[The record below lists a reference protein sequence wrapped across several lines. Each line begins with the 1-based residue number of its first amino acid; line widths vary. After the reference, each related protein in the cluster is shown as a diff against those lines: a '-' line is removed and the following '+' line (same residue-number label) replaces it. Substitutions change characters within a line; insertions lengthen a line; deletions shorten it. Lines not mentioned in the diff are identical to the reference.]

1 MNKGNK
7 ILIGI
12 LAFVVA
18 CVVGYALFSENI
30 TITGSATASGDWG
43 ITATC
48 QPGIPSLIGSAADDL
63 LSYYKEGG
71 YSEDTCNVTDGTNVH
86 FNTNLLYPS
95 AARHFTV
102 KFTNTGNVN
111 ATIDMSGNAAI
122 FETVIF
128 KNESSEVCEINSSN
142 QKVNCSDRLTYDTGS
157 SNFINDSILGFSDKS
172 GKFYSVDEVDEFINS
187 DTGAITLENGE
198 SIYVALTIYWN
209 KNYVSNTNSAHLSF
223 EVNADVDFIQATE

>member
-7 ILIGI
+7 TLVGI
-12 LAFVVA
+12 LAFVLV
-18 CVVGYALFSENI
+18 CVVGYALFGENI
-30 TITGSATASGDWG
+30 NVTGSATASGDWG

-63 LSYYKEGG
+63 LYHKEGG
-71 YSEDTCNVTDGTNVH
+71 FSSDTCNVTDGTKVK

-95 AARHFTV
+95 SARHFTV

-111 ATIDMSGNAAI
+111 ATIDMSGNAEI

-142 QKVNCSDRLTYDTGS
+142 QKVNCSDRLTYDTGR
-157 SNFINDSILGFSDKS
+157 SNFISDSILGFSDAS
-172 GKFYSVDEVDEFINS
+172 GKFYSTDEVDEFINS
-187 DTGAITLENGE
+187 DTGVVALESGE
-198 SIYVALTIYWN
+198 SIYVALTIYWDED
-209 KNYVSNTNSAHLSF
+209 YVSNTNSAHLSF

>member
-7 ILIGI
+7 ILLAV
-12 LAFVVA
+12 LAFVLV
-18 CVVGYALFSENI
+18 CVVGYALFSESI

-63 LSYYKEGG
+63 LYYKEGG
-71 YSEDTCNVTDGTNVH
+71 FSGDTCNVTDGTKVK

-111 ATIDMSGNAAI
+111 ATIDMSGNGDL

-142 QKVNCSDRLTYDTGS
+142 EKVNCSDRLTYDTGS
-157 SNFINDSILGFSDKS
+157 SNFIKDSILGFSDAS
-172 GKFYSVDEVDEFINS
+172 GKFYSLDEVDEFINS
-187 DTGAITLENGE
+187 DTGVVALESGE
-198 SIYVALTIYWN
+198 SIYIALTIYWN
-209 KNYVSNTNSAHLSF
+209 DKYVSSNNSANLSF

>member
-7 ILIGI
+7 ILLAV
-12 LAFVVA
+12 LAFVLV
-18 CVVGYALFSENI
+18 CVSGYALFSENI
-30 TITGSATASGDWG
+30 TVTGSATASGDWS

-63 LSYYKEGG
+63 LRHKEGG
-71 YSEDTCNVTDGTNVH
+71 YSGDTCNGTGGTKVS

-102 KFTNTGNVN
+102 KFTNTGNIA
-111 ATIDMSGNAAI
+111 ATIDMSGNAEI
-122 FETVIF
+122 FETIIF

-142 QKVNCSDRLTYDTGS
+142 QKVNCNDRLTYGTGI

-172 GKFYSVDEVDEFINS
+172 GKFYSIDQVDEFINS
-187 DTGAITLENGE
+187 DTGAVALENGE
-198 SIYVALTIYWN
+198 SIYVALTIYWDED
-209 KNYVSNTNSAHLSF
+209 YVSSNNSANLSF